1 MVAICFLFQFLS
13 CLLLLGITFA
23 LRFGSVSKKLIG
35 CDACL
40 LFFSRQLFDLNI
52 ATIRYTPMNAGYNMY
67 TSMRILAC
75 RGGGLFLVLSTNSE
89 VTRQS
94 KIKIISLRSG
104 MTSTTS
110 ISPTFK
116 PFLCPCFL
124 HPSLLAWL

>member
-1 MVAICFLFQFLS
+1 MVAICLLFQFLS

-75 RGGGLFLVLSTNSE
+75 RAVGCFYKQRSHETIENKNNI
-89 VTRQS
+89 VTIRDD
-94 KIKIISLRSG
+94 I
-104 MTSTTS
+104 
-110 ISPTFK
+110 
-116 PFLCPCFL
+116 
-124 HPSLLAWL
+124 HH